1 MKDTECKHEYK
12 EVTYMEIEPVIKHWD
27 YKDHLLATLQQE
39 RVQIFCI
46 HCGDN
51 KQLTPTPTINN

>member
-1 MKDTECKHEYK
+1 MAEVKYTEF
-12 EVTYMEIEPVIKHWD
+12 EPVIKHWE
-27 YKDHLLATLQQE
+27 YKAHLLATLQQE

-51 KQLTPTPTINN
+51 KILTTPLTRLIPEYES